1 MVYAVYAE
9 TIYEEEDGSE
19 ILKAELLKF
28 KHYMFDNLC
37 RLDVLLRFHQTPPSN
52 FVTSD
57 VMPDFLKK
65 PKFSGEMKRYIR
77 ALLMMKH
84 SRQYVQYLKRDY
96 SSLYK
101 SLDKSAQH

>member
-37 RLDVLLRFHQTPPSN
+37 RLDVLLRFHQTPPSH

-65 PKFSGEMKRYIR
+65 PKFSGEMNRYIR